1 MANRYHKS
9 LSMWNIELIV
19 KSLDLKA
26 NDSNILSVL
35 ELSKVDIEML
45 EVRWL

>member
-1 MANRYHKS
+1 M
-9 LSMWNIELIV
+9 ELIV